1 MLRFVSAVTVLIFHR
16 PAGPGDGERAELLT
30 SARQALARIQER
42 RFRAAGA
49 ADVRIIADAEQDLP
63 FGRRL
68 ERAIDSLPAE
78 RRSGGLVVLGSGGLP
93 LATARDLATF
103 VKGAGG
109 LSATALANNRYSGDI
124 VAIPA
129 AASLPRPI
137 ELAADNGL
145 PRWLGKCARRDVRD
159 LRDRW
164 RLQVDLDSPLD
175 LVLAARARNLPAELR
190 DLARKRLAAP
200 SADPLREAVAGV
212 SRVIGDPHAELVV
225 VGRTSA
231 GTLRWLEVHASCRV
245 RALVEERGLRAAE
258 GTIPGQRPPRSV
270 LGRLL
275 DQDGPGSLAAR
286 LAELGDAAIVDT
298 RVLLAHRFGSD
309 EGSWPAREDR
319 FASDLLEPGAIRNPW
334 LQALT
339 ESAVGSRSTLPI
351 LLGGHSLVGPGLRL
365 LAPQRP
371 GGRGRPTP
379 ARS

>member
-1 MLRFVSAVTVLIFHR
+1 M
-16 PAGPGDGERAELLT
+16 
-30 SARQALARIQER
+30 ALARIQAP
-42 RFRAAGA
+42 RFRTAHAAE
-49 ADVRIIADAEQDLP
+49 VRIIADGGPAMP

-68 ERAIDSLPAE
+68 ERAIDELPAD
-78 RRSGGLVVLGSGGLP
+78 RRSGGIVVLGSGAIP
-93 LATARDLATF
+93 LAVARDLATF
-103 VKGAGG
+103 VDAATAAP
-109 LSATALANNRYSGDI
+109 STALANNRYSGDV

-137 ELAADNGL
+137 ELEADNGL
-145 PRWLGKCARRDVRD
+145 PRWLEKCARRDVRD
-159 LRDRW
+159 LRERW

-175 LVLAARARNLPAELR
+175 LVLAAGARNLPAGLR

-200 SADPLREAVAGV
+200 SAAPLREAVAGV
-212 SRVIGDPHAELVV
+212 SRVIGDPHEELVV
-225 VGRTSA
+225 AGRTSA
-231 GTLRWLEVHASCRV
+231 ATLRWLEVHASCRV

-286 LAELGDAAIVDT
+286 LGELGDAAIVDT
-298 RVLLAHRFGSD
+298 RVMLAHRFGSD
-309 EGSWPAREDR
+309 EGAWPPQEDR

-339 ESAVGSRSTLPI
+339 ESAVGSRSALPI

-371 GGRGRPTP
+371 GGRGRPSP